1 MLRFSSTAS
10 FLIGSESRVS
20 SLRRSK
26 GVPIPSM
33 AQVKYLGI
41 VLDKRLTWGPHLKSK
56 RKSLNSR
63 SHLLRPILKSKLPIH
78 NKIQIYKS
86 LLRPIWS
93 YGAQIWGCAKPT
105 QIKTIEAFQS
115 ISLRTITSAPW
126 FVSNH
131 TLHKDLKIE
140 TVENLV
146 KTHYKKFH
154 NKLLHHPNPL
164 IANQHTAT
172 IPDFDSPPEVFSPPP
187 VKLSFQDQLNI
198 PPANM
203 ESLSS
208 TKVQTPPFYV
218 SEGYEI
224 STLKNALFDIT
235 ESSSILFKSTPKYLI
250 IHAGTVVAWN
260 TIFKFLA
267 DNEQF
272 KFHTHLPK
280 PLKPYSVFIRHLH
293 PSTPVED
300 IQAYI
305 TDKGYA
311 VIQIRMGIEMEKKNC
326 DFFFL
331 LKLVFGADRL
341 LDGWPTKE
349 NNCLEKAQ
357 STAYFQDLVVM
368 AVHYPSNGPCNNCGK
383 FMLYYEHSVCVKIKW
398 AYTCM
403 YEELNAVVNSDE
415 SSVYKDQPP
424 LHNVE
429 KDFWLKSFRKSLL

>member
-1 MLRFSSTAS
+1 VAQAFDRVWHTGLLYKIKQFLPAPLYLLIRS
-10 FLIGSESRVS
+10 FLEHRTFKVRHGNSLS
-20 SLRRSK
+20 SLFSIQAGVPQGSDLSPDLYNIFTSDIPSTQNTLLATYADDTSILSPNNSSEEAFNALQLHLDLIDK
-26 GVPIPSM
+26 WSSDWKIKINADKSVLVSFTLNKKNTPIILFQGVPIPSM

-172 IPDFDSPPEVFSPPP
+172 IPGNPPRRL
-187 VKLSFQDQLNI
+187 KRRWCRDLLN
-198 PPANM
+198 
-203 ESLSS
+203 
-208 TKVQTPPFYV
+208 
-218 SEGYEI
+218 
-224 STLKNALFDIT
+224 
-235 ESSSILFKSTPKYLI
+235 
-250 IHAGTVVAWN
+250 
-260 TIFKFLA
+260 
-267 DNEQF
+267 
-272 KFHTHLPK
+272 
-280 PLKPYSVFIRHLH
+280 
-293 PSTPVED
+293 
-300 IQAYI
+300 
-305 TDKGYA
+305 
-311 VIQIRMGIEMEKKNC
+311 
-326 DFFFL
+326 
-331 LKLVFGADRL
+331 
-341 LDGWPTKE
+341 
-349 NNCLEKAQ
+349 
-357 STAYFQDLVVM
+357 
-368 AVHYPSNGPCNNCGK
+368 
-383 FMLYYEHSVCVKIKW
+383 
-398 AYTCM
+398 
-403 YEELNAVVNSDE
+403 
-415 SSVYKDQPP
+415 
-424 LHNVE
+424 
-429 KDFWLKSFRKSLL
+429 